1 VATYVLIYSALEF
14 VAGLSGIL
22 GGLVL
27 FKLRDVLPLPPG
39 LADLSDSCI
48 PDQGSR
54 LQLALLPV

>member
-1 VATYVLIYSALEF
+1 MATYVLIYSALEF

-27 FKLRDVLPLPPG
+27 FKLRDALPPG

-54 LQLALLPV
+54 LQLDLLPV